1 MSPLQVIAM
10 VIYTS
15 LRTDENV
22 TRSIFAIPLP
32 IETRFLFT
40 SAYNEDKGAR
50 CYCCK
55 FLRHK
60 LGREYLNTNQHEY
73 IILSKD
79 LFLSLIV
86 AIANL
91 QSINSLKLNKFY

>member
-40 SAYNEDKGAR
+40 SA
-50 CYCCK
+50 
-55 FLRHK
+55 
-60 LGREYLNTNQHEY
+60 
-73 IILSKD
+73 
-79 LFLSLIV
+79 
-86 AIANL
+86 
-91 QSINSLKLNKFY
+91 